1 MMRPDVNME
10 LIEGLAAGNLTPPLA
25 LLARSYAE
33 ANPQA
38 AGALARLDMAGAELL
53 ASAEPAAMTDDAL
66 DIALA
71 MIDALES
78 SAGEAAGL
86 KPADRMQA
94 AARAMKTGNELT
106 RLPESLHQSMLEAG
120 MNWRF
125 AAPGVRR
132 MTLIEDA
139 DGKAELLRIEPGH
152 GSPRHTHSG
161 REFTLVLTG
170 AFHDGHARYAAGDV
184 CQTGPE
190 TTHRPIAEAGEVCY
204 ALAVTQ
210 GSLKFTGPLGAVQ
223 RLLGG

>member
-1 MMRPDVNME
+1 MRPDVNME

-33 ANPQA
+33 ANPHA
-38 AGALARLDMAGAELL
+38 ASVLAQLETAAAEWL
-53 ASAEPAAMTDDAL
+53 ADGEPAAMADDAL

-78 SAGEAAGL
+78 GAGEAAGL

-94 AARAMKTGNELT
+94 AARSLKAGGELA
-106 RLPESLHQSMLEAG
+106 RLPESVRESMLEAG
-120 MNWRF
+120 MDWRF

-139 DGKAELLRIEPGH
+139 GGKAELLRIEPGH
-152 GSPRHTHSG
+152 GSPSHTHTG

-190 TTHRPIAEAGEVCY
+190 TTHRPIAEPGEVCY
-204 ALAVTQ
+204 AIAVTQ
-210 GSLKFTGPLGAVQ
+210 GALKFTGPLGAVQ